1 MESYTI
7 GIKCV
12 ASLNNVSS
20 TICSPDAPR
29 GPARSGAS
37 VIVYGVTGIPRSV
50 PATRVLQQWH
60 RAAFA
65 ECLDDWIALGY
76 TIPWGAIADVEP
88 GQIVRHEAIIAAM
101 RTGAQA

>member
-1 MESYTI
+1 MDTYEI

-12 ASLNNVSS
+12 TSLNNVSS

-29 GPARSGAS
+29 GPARSGAR

-60 RAAFA
+60 RAAFVV
-65 ECLDDWIALGY
+65 CLDDWATLGH
-76 TIPWGAIADVEP
+76 TIPWGAIADIQP
-88 GQIVRHEAIIAAM
+88 GQIVRHEAIVAAM
-101 RTGAQA
+101 RTGAPS